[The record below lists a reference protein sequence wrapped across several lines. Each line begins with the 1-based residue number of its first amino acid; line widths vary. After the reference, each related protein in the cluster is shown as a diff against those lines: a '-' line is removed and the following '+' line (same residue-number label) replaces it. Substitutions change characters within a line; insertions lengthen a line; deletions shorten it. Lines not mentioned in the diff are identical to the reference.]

1 MRKWKATGRK
11 PNVVLGLLL
20 PLVGLECLDLPFM
33 EFPQYHKTHRKE

>member
-20 PLVGLECLDLPFM
+20 PLVGLDLPFM